1 MKTLVIS
8 DNKIISKLIV
18 HELMSPAREVAVC
31 ETVDNVIGII
41 GQFLPDIIVVSTD
54 IPADIV
60 IMIRRNNVF
69 MPETSVP
76 VPVIAIVES
85 NDDKIIDSVRAAGV
99 TRIIE
104 SPFEKS
110 ELVDTVSA
118 VTESKRNLA
127 GSSVLVVD
135 DAKFILK
142 VATDA
147 LSAHGFEVFTA
158 ENGQQAWDFL
168 NSDDDKNIDIVITD
182 LHMPLMNGEE
192 LCKKIRK
199 HKLFGRIPVVFMTS
213 EGGEETEIRM
223 LRAGASDFISKPFL
237 KDLLIARVSVHL
249 EGWLLA
255 KNLNDLVEARTRKF
269 LEAKVAAE
277 RAASAKSQFLAN
289 MSHEIRTPINGII
302 GFTTMV
308 LDMELSDEQ
317 REFLGTVNQC
327 SETLLSLIN
336 DILDLTK
343 IESGKIELETIE
355 FNFENLLYKVCDM
368 IRTKV
373 SNEKVDLLVE
383 IEDDVYSVVKGD
395 PTRLSQIIVNQLSNA
410 AKFTEEGNIIVH
422 AKNISEE
429 DTTVTVEI
437 SIQDTGIGMSP
448 AQAAKIFDPFT
459 QADGSTTRK
468 FGGTGLGLTISKRL
482 ASLMGGELKVESEP
496 GVGSRFYFTAVL
508 EKVTESFKSETSH
521 VAPDLH
527 GKSCLIVDDN
537 PDALRILSEI
547 VKRIGMF
554 PKTAN
559 SAAKALEIS
568 SKDDAIIL
576 SDIMMPGIDGYE
588 FLKLMQAKYQDETPP
603 AIVITADTK
612 TNVVKQI
619 AEGGFAGYLFKPVRR
634 HALVRMIHKVLDTE
648 VQEDARSVLTE
659 QSVSQS
665 HVVSLNILVAEDN
678 RVNQMLAQKM
688 LSKMGHHPTIAEDGA
703 VAFEMVLSGDY
714 DIIFMD
720 MQMPVMDG
728 VEATIKLR
736 EAGIKTPVIAMTANV
751 FESDREACREAG
763 MDDFIPKPVKRELVR
778 DILHRYCAAAGSDTV
793 VEFKESNYRML
804 IVEDNKTAAKIISKN
819 IRKHFPAWTI
829 QVANDGV
836 EASVLLGSFKPMVV
850 LSDIMM
856 PNMDG
861 LALVRFIKSSEN
873 YSNTKII
880 IMSSLDRNDKRVE
893 EIQELG
899 VFAIEPKPCKFDVL
913 KKHLAKLM

>member
-1 MKTLVIS
+1 MKTFVIS

-41 GQFLPDIIVVSTD
+41 GQFLPDIVVVSTD
-54 IPADIV
+54 KPADIV
-60 IMIRRNNVF
+60 SMIRRNNVF

-85 NDDKIIDSVRAAGV
+85 NDDKTIDSVRAVGV

-110 ELVDTVSA
+110 ELVDTVSS

-147 LSAHGFEVFTA
+147 LSANGFEVFTA

-199 HKLFGRIPVVFMTS
+199 HKYFGRIPVVFMTS

-269 LEAKVAAE
+269 LEAKEAAE

-355 FNFENLLYKVCDM
+355 FNFEDLLYKVCDM

-373 SNEKVDLLVE
+373 NNEKVDLLVE

-410 AKFTEEGNIIVH
+410 AKFTEDGNIIVH

-482 ASLMGGELKVESEP
+482 ASLMGGALNVESEP
-496 GVGSRFYFTAVL
+496 GVGSRFYFTVVL

-547 VKRIGMF
+547 VKRIGMV
-554 PKTAN
+554 PKIAN
-559 SAAKALEIS
+559 SAAEALEIS
-568 SKDDAIIL
+568 SEDDAIIL
-576 SDIMMPGIDGYE
+576 SDIMMPVIDGYE
-588 FLKLMQAKYQDETPP
+588 FLNLMKAKYQEKTPP

-619 AEGGFAGYLFKPVRR
+619 AEGGFTGYLFKPVRR
-634 HALVRMIHKVLDTE
+634 HSLVRMIHKVLDTE

-665 HVVSLNILVAEDN
+665 QVVSLNILVAEDN

-688 LSKMGHHPTIAEDGA
+688 LSKMGHHPTIAEDGSI
-703 VAFEMVLSGDY
+703 AFEMVLSGDY

-736 EAGIKTPVIAMTANV
+736 KAGIKTPVIAMTANV

-778 DILHRYCAAAGSDTV
+778 DILHRYCADDGSDTA
-793 VEFKESNYRML
+793 VEFEETNYRML

-829 QVANDGV
+829 QIANDGV

-880 IMSSLDRNDKRVE
+880 IMSSLDQNDKRVE
-893 EIQELG
+893 EIQALG
-899 VFAIEPKPCKFDVL
+899 VFAIEPKPCKFEVL
-913 KKHLAKLM
+913 KKHLNKIM

>member
-1 MKTLVIS
+1 MRTLLIS

-18 HELMSPAREVAVC
+18 HELMSPSREVAVC
-31 ETVDNVIGII
+31 ETVDNVIGILE
-41 GQFLPDIIVVSTD
+41 QFMPDIVVISTD
-54 IPADIV
+54 VPADIV
-60 IMIRRNNVF
+60 GMVRENKLY
-69 MPETSVP
+69 MPDTTVP
-76 VPVIAIVES
+76 LPVIAIVES
-85 NDDKIIDSVRAAGV
+85 NDEKTKESVWGAGV

-110 ELVDTVSA
+110 ELVDTVCA
-118 VTESKRNLA
+118 VSESKRNLA

-147 LSAHGFEVFTA
+147 LTSYGFEVFTA

-168 NSDDDKNIDIVITD
+168 TSDEDNNVDIVVTD
-182 LHMPLMNGEE
+182 LHMPVMNGEE

-199 HKLFGRIPVVFMTS
+199 HKQFGRIPVVFMTS
-213 EGGEETEIRM
+213 EAGEETEIRI
-223 LRAGASDFISKPFL
+223 LKAGASDFIAKPFL

-249 EGWLLA
+249 EGWILT
-255 KNLNDLVEARTRKF
+255 KNLNKVVEARTKKF
-269 LEAKVAAE
+269 LEAKEAAE

-343 IESGKIELETIE
+343 IESDKIELEVIE
-355 FNFENLLYKVCDM
+355 FNFEDLLYKVCDM
-368 IRTKV
+368 VRTKV

-395 PTRLSQIIVNQLSNA
+395 PTRLSQIIINQLSNA
-410 AKFTEEGNIIVH
+410 AKFTDEGNIIVH
-422 AKNISEE
+422 AKNVSEDE
-429 DTTVTVEI
+429 TTVTVEI

-448 AQAAKIFDPFT
+448 EQAAKIFDPFT

-468 FGGTGLGLTISKRL
+468 YGGTGLGLTISRRL
-482 ASLMGGELKVESEP
+482 ASLMGGELNVESER

-508 EKVTESFKSETSH
+508 TKVTETFKSETTH

-527 GKSCLIVDDN
+527 GKTCLIVDDN

-547 VKRIGMF
+547 VKRIGMY

-559 SAAKALEIS
+559 SGAEALELS
-568 SKDDAIIL
+568 SENDAIIL

-588 FLKLMQAKYQDETPP
+588 FLKMMKAKYQDRTPP

-612 TNVVKQI
+612 THVVKQI
-619 AEGGFAGYLFKPVRR
+619 EEGGFAGYLFKPVRR
-634 HALVRMIHKVLDTE
+634 NALVRMIHKVLNTE
-648 VQEDARSVLTE
+648 VLEEARTVLTE
-659 QSVSQS
+659 QSVSQAQM
-665 HVVSLNILVAEDN
+665 VSLKILVAEDN
-678 RVNQMLAQKM
+678 KVNQMLAQKM

-703 VAFEMVLSGDY
+703 IAFEKASTEDY

-728 VEATIKLR
+728 LESTIKLR
-736 EAGIKTPVIAMTANV
+736 EAGIQIPVIAMTANV
-751 FESDREACREAG
+751 FESDREACSEAG

-778 DILHRYCAAAGSDTV
+778 EILQRFCGDNSTVAA
-793 VEFKESNYRML
+793 VEYEESNFRVL
-804 IVEDNKTAAKIISKN
+804 VVEDNKTAAKIISKN
-819 IRKHFPAWTI
+819 IRKHYPTWTI
-829 QVANDGV
+829 QVAHDGV

-861 LALVRFIKSSEN
+861 VALVRFIKSNEN

-880 IMSSLDRNDKRVE
+880 IMSSLDRDDKRVK
-893 EIQELG
+893 EIEDLG
-899 VFAIEPKPCKFDVL
+899 IFAIEPKPCRFDAL
-913 KKHLAKLM
+913 KKHLNKIM